1 MRKIIGLLLSIACL
15 CGGKL
20 ETQADVTVL
29 KRYPTGWQKD
39 DAQLEGRWLYFKD
52 DTDLLEIIFSKDNH
66 RFGEGVKLVDMRGCV
81 NLKNIVI
88 LDTQMDNTDFIVDK
102 ETKLER
108 IVSAIPK
115 VRIFKNPEEG
125 EGNLFVR
132 MEEKEKEIITSAEDY
147 RRIWLIVDKRENEDG
162 ELENDVIIAWSGGFL
177 EHDHELTDNPPGNVP
192 DKIEYDKIDL
202 DDREYNIRDREFGF
216 AILPDDVRSYYR
228 KSGFFRLEPQE

>member
-1 MRKIIGLLLSIACL
+1 MSIACL

-29 KRYPTGWQKD
+29 KRYPTGWQKQSLVSNKQRNIHNQND
-39 DAQLEGRWLYFKD
+39 EQ
-52 DTDLLEIIFSKDNH
+52 LLEIVFLKDDDPKHQTVYLN
-66 RFGEGVKLVDMRGCV
+66 GCV
-81 NLKNIVI
+81 NLTNIVI
-88 LDTQMDNTDFIVDK
+88 LDAEMDPTDFFVDK
-102 ETKLER
+102 ETKPQR

-177 EHDHELTDNPPGNVP
+177 EHDHEFTDNPPGNVP
-192 DKIEYDKIDL
+192 DKIDL
-202 DDREYNIRDREFGF
+202 DDREYLVRDREFGF
-216 AILPDDVRSYYR
+216 VISSKNRQRNDLRSYYT